1 MSMDFGYVECAL
13 HAAMRFAIYSIVHAP
28 MRAST
33 AGGLSTACLESTL
46 GPCVQTRRG
55 PERRSA
61 PVHTHTWFARDF
73 ERGRARGGVDKT
85 CDTAAKPRERE
96 ISTQPA
102 PPTALKAQPSPQALR
117 SRSSHPSLSVPH
129 PSVP

>member
-1 MSMDFGYVECAL
+1 MGAQVAGESRRATLSPARGSEIPCCALSHCGEGAMSMDFGYVECAL

-46 GPCVQTRRG
+46 GPCVKTRRG

-61 PVHTHTWFARDF
+61 PVHTHTH
-73 ERGRARGGVDKT
+73 G
-85 CDTAAKPRERE
+85 
-96 ISTQPA
+96 
-102 PPTALKAQPSPQALR
+102 
-117 SRSSHPSLSVPH
+117 SRVTSNED
-129 PSVP
+129 